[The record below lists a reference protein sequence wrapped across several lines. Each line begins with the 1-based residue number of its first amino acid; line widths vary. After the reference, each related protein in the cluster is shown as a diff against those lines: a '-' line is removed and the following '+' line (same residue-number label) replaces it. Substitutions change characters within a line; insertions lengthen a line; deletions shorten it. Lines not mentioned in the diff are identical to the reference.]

1 MFNYRVL
8 IHLNE
13 IDAKEGK
20 RKHFVRQLKKTRIPY
35 FLASTFTLYP
45 ELNTNSKT
53 LLG

>member
-8 IHLNE
+8 IQLNE

-20 RKHFVRQLKKTRIPY
+20 RKRFVRLLKKTRIPY

-45 ELNTNSKT
+45 ELNINSKT